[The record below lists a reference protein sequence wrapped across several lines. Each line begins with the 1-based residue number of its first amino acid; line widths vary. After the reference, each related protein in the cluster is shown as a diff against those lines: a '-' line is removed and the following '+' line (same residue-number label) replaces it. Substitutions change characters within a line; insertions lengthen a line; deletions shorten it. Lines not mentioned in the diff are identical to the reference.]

1 MIAARV
7 RPGMG
12 RSVLAVVGGF
22 LATALLSLGTDAVL
36 HATAV
41 YPGWGQPM
49 ADGLF
54 VLATAYRMA
63 FTVLGGLITARW
75 APRAPMAHVWTLGAI
90 GIAAATAGAIATW
103 NQGPAFG
110 PHWYPVALIVT
121 ALPCVWLGGR
131 LATR

>member
-75 APRAPMAHVWTLGAI
+75 APRAPMAPCLDPGGDRHRRGHGRRHRNMEPGACVR
-90 GIAAATAGAIATW
+90 AALVS
-103 NQGPAFG
+103 
-110 PHWYPVALIVT
+110 VALIVT